1 MPVFK
6 NKTQGQYVNV
16 YKDILKNHSLSL
28 RDGEMVVTLLSLPD
42 NWKFTISGL
51 SKIIPDGKSSIR
63 ASLTHLEE
71 LGYIS
76 RTQERVERG
85 KFGKIA
91 IEIHETPVAPLS
103 DYRQTENP
111 TADNPSTGKPSTGNR
126 AQYINNQ
133 LNNNQANNYP
143 SINHS
148 DESEGEMDTEQLKNF
163 IAENIKLD
171 QFYEVAEGNVSEQE
185 IIREIYDTICNVV
198 CFPRKQIT
206 IKGMS
211 YPWQVV
217 KSQMLKL
224 KPVHI
229 ANVLE
234 RLVDNSLEIK
244 NMESYLIST
253 LYAESLSG
261 TIKEQADFHTNW
273 NLIELGF
280 PFFRFICSKAHFYLL

>member
-16 YKDILKNHSLSL
+16 YKDILKNNSLNL
-28 RDGEMVVTLLSLPD
+28 RDRGMVVTLLSLPD
-42 NWKFTISGL
+42 NWEFTISGL
-51 SKIIPDGKSSIR
+51 SKIIPDGISAIR
-63 ASLTHLEE
+63 ASLTHLEK
-71 LGYIS
+71 LGYVT
-76 RTQERVERG
+76 RTQERAERG

-91 IEIHETPVAPLS
+91 IEVHETPIPPFCDFPQTDNPL
-103 DYRQTENP
+103 T
-111 TADNPSTGKPSTGNR
+111 DNPSTEKPSAENR
-126 AQYINNQ
+126 TQYINNQ
-133 LNNNQANNYP
+133 LNNNQVNNHP

-148 DESEGEMDTEQLKNF
+148 DKSEEEDDTEQLKNL
-163 IAENIKLD
+163 IAENIKLE
-171 QFYEVAEGNVSEQE
+171 QFYELAEGNVSEQE
-185 IIREIYDTICNVV
+185 MIREIYETICDVV

-206 IKGMS
+206 IKGTS

-217 KSQMLKL
+217 KSQLLKL

-229 ANVLE
+229 ANLLE

-261 TIKEQADFHTNW
+261 TLKEQADLHDD
-273 NLIELGF
+273 
-280 PFFRFICSKAHFYLL
+280 YLRYLRGNPYQNIQ

>member
-1 MPVFK
+1 M
-6 NKTQGQYVNV
+6 NV
-16 YKDILKNHSLSL
+16 YKDILKNHLLSL
-28 RDGEMVVTLLSLPD
+28 RDRGMVVTLLSLPD
-42 NWKFTISGL
+42 NWEFTISGL

-76 RTQERVERG
+76 RTQERAECG

-91 IEIHETPVAPLS
+91 IEIHETPIAPLS
-103 DYRQTENP
+103 DFRKTEKP
-111 TADNPSTGKPSTGNR
+111 KADSPVAGKPASEKRT
-126 AQYINNQ
+126 QYINNQ
-133 LNNNQANNYP
+133 LNNNQVKNHP

-148 DESEGEMDTEQLKNF
+148 DESEGEKDTEQLRKF
-163 IAENIKLD
+163 VAENIKLK
-171 QFYEVAEGNVSEQE
+171 QFYEVAEGNASEQE
-185 IIREIYDTICNVV
+185 MIREIYDTICDVV

-206 IKGMS
+206 IKGTS

-217 KSQMLKL
+217 KSQLLKL

-229 ANVLE
+229 ANLLE
-234 RLVDNSLEIK
+234 RLVDNSLGIK

-261 TIKEQADFHTNW
+261 TLKEQADLHDD
-273 NLIELGF
+273 
-280 PFFRFICSKAHFYLL
+280 YLRYLRGNPYQNIQ

>member
-28 RDGEMVVTLLSLPD
+28 RDRGMVVTLLSLPD
-42 NWKFTISGL
+42 NWEFTISGL

-76 RTQERVERG
+76 RTQERAERG

-91 IEIHETPVAPLS
+91 IEIHETPIAPLS
-103 DYRQTENP
+103 
-111 TADNPSTGKPSTGNR
+111 AGKPSPENR
-126 AQYINNQ
+126 TQYNNNQ
-133 LNNNQANNYP
+133 LNNNQVNHHP

-148 DESEGEMDTEQLKNF
+148 DESEGETDTEQLRKF
-163 IAENIKLD
+163 VAENIKLE
-171 QFYEVAEGNVSEQE
+171 QFYELAEGNASEQE
-185 IIREIYDTICNVV
+185 MIREIYDTICDVV
-198 CFPRKQIT
+198 CFPRKRIT
-206 IKGMS
+206 IKGTS
-211 YPWQVV
+211 YPWQSV
-217 KSQMLKL
+217 KSQFLKL
-224 KPVHI
+224 KPVHV
-229 ANVLE
+229 ANLLE

-261 TIKEQADFHTNW
+261 TLKEQADLHDD
-273 NLIELGF
+273 
-280 PFFRFICSKAHFYLL
+280 YLRYLRGNPYQNIR

>member
-28 RDGEMVVTLLSLPD
+28 RDRGMVVTLLSLPD
-42 NWKFTISGL
+42 NWEFTISGL

-76 RTQERVERG
+76 RTQKRAESG

-91 IEIHETPVAPLS
+91 IEIHETPIAPLS
-103 DYRQTENP
+103 DFRKTEKSI
-111 TADNPSTGKPSTGNR
+111 ADNPSTGKPLSEKRT
-126 AQYINNQ
+126 QYINNQ
-133 LNNNQANNYP
+133 LNNNQVNNHP

-148 DESEGEMDTEQLKNF
+148 DKSEEENDTEQLKKL
-163 IAENIKLD
+163 IAENIKLE
-171 QFYEVAEGNVSEQE
+171 QFYELAEGNSSEQQM
-185 IIREIYDTICNVV
+185 IREIYETICDVV
-198 CFPRKQIT
+198 CFPREQIT
-206 IKGMS
+206 IKGTS
-211 YPWQVV
+211 YSWQVV
-217 KSQMLKL
+217 KSQFLKL

-229 ANVLE
+229 ANLLE
-234 RLVDNSLEIK
+234 RLVDNSLEIR

-253 LYAESLSG
+253 LYSESLSG
-261 TIKEQADFHTNW
+261 TLKKQADLHDD
-273 NLIELGF
+273 
-280 PFFRFICSKAHFYLL
+280 YLRYLRGNPYQNIP